1 MEFAK
6 KCGRFAAVICTVAA
20 ILSIE
25 TGVTPVKVAVMAA
38 GLAWLGLGVVA
49 DARI

>member
-1 MEFAK
+1 MEYFK
-6 KCGRFAAVICTVAA
+6 KLGRFAALICTVGA

-25 TGVTPVKVAVMAA
+25 TGVTAVKVAVMAA

-49 DARI
+49 DA

>member
-1 MEFAK
+1 MELAK
-6 KCGRFAAVICTVAA
+6 KCGRFAAAVIAVAA

-25 TGVTPVKVAVMAA
+25 TGVSAVKVAVMAA